1 MKNQDVNEKL
11 RDEIKEAF
19 KKLSSNIYF
28 DKTNLGLRHMLAT
41 FLNMSDDERGKS
53 FKKLEREIRSGK
65 FGVRGKIGVTVMP
78 KKVDQVK
85 IPCMDANFFT
95 NKTQLRES
103 EVKRLSVFVEAPVE
117 VHLISVIWTMRY
129 GHLLDK
135 VLHKNCLGNRLELD
149 RNEKVPT
156 GRRLFKQYTPQF
168 QKWWSS
174 ALKSAQDLLKDGKD
188 ATIVNIDFKDY
199 YHRVELD
206 FSEIENF
213 LVDKNKDESIL
224 KDPLHLIFKEIH
236 EAYRVALKKH
246 GHEGLREKE
255 YGVPLPIGLLSSPVL
270 ANFYLRDFDNNLSEK
285 LNPVFYGRYVD
296 DILIVLQNTV
306 IDFEKGF
313 ECKNEGD
320 IKAKDPQLVKHY
332 FKTYLDSVFKYN
344 ISAESE
350 EYRLVFL
357 NEKYENLLFQ
367 KEKLFIYQFDAELSP
382 DLLKKFENEQKNRV
396 SAFQFLSED
405 DDSLYV
411 DLDEIVFED
420 NFHRDELS
428 GGRFKN
434 INDNK
439 YELSVYLAKM
449 VRGSVITGKDFRPDQ
464 ANKLAKY
471 FKGHQLIRNFYFWEK
486 LLQFWFIREDYK
498 KFFDLYAE
506 IDKSIDLLRSNDLKK
521 SELLLAKKSL
531 KDYLGSAF
539 LLAYGLYPRLE
550 KGKAR
555 LSDHQKTIVSDFQ
568 ERGQFYRKAGL
579 LRKSCIHFPLSQF
592 VKASDEN
599 LASFALYKMP
609 FQNNDRLELDLDRV
623 FPYRIKFYEV
633 ALFEHFS
640 ELNGYGKEVFK
651 ENKYKT
657 HDFLNTQDI
666 LRASWQKFTTMNK
679 LASHDPEVQKGYF
692 EAISGHASRKDS
704 NIHDLEI
711 SIRNG
716 GESKSGKCRIGV
728 VNRYVSIKEDEKS
741 LEGHPVTSAA
751 RLEEFNRIW
760 DDVKR
765 VPNCDL
771 FIMPEL
777 ALPWYMAH
785 YYATVSVYKQTGF
798 ITGLEHFKSGDL
810 GFNLSFTCLPI
821 TVEDDLDAI
830 PIFRLKNH
838 YSHAEEDWIYKKRM
852 VVPRPEKF
860 RYNLFKWRGLYFTE
874 YNCFELANVR
884 HRNLFYGRIDMLF
897 SPIWN
902 KDMHYYNSLV
912 ESTTRDMH
920 LPVIMCNTSQY
931 GDSRVTMPYGHVMRD
946 KLRVKGGNVRD
957 YRTGI
962 LVADIDVK
970 QLRYFQIHDY
980 SAAQDFNKDHETD
993 YKPLPPDYPF
1003 GEAKKRHELK

>member
-1 MKNQDVNEKL
+1 MVNKNL
-11 RDEIKEAF
+11 RDDIREAF

-28 DKTNLGLRHMLAT
+28 DKTNLGLRHMLAS
-41 FLNMSDDERGKS
+41 FLNLSEEDRGKL
-53 FKKLEREIRSGK
+53 FKKLENDIFINK
-65 FGVRGKIGVTVMP
+65 FVVKGKIGVTIMP

-95 NKTQLRES
+95 NKTQLSPS
-103 EVKRLSVFVEAPVE
+103 EVNRLSIFIDTPIEI
-117 VHLISVIWTMRY
+117 HLIAVMWTMRY
-129 GHLLDK
+129 GHILDK
-135 VLHKNCLGNRLELD
+135 NLHKNCFGNRLELD

-174 ALKSAQDLLKDGKD
+174 ALKSTQDLLNDGKD
-188 ATIVNIDFKDY
+188 ATIVNLDFKDY
-199 YHRVELD
+199 YHRVEFD
-206 FSEIENF
+206 FSEVEDFIIKISG
-213 LVDKNKDESIL
+213 KNEIL
-224 KDPLHLIFKEIH
+224 GDPLHDTFKKIH
-236 EAYRVALKKH
+236 KTYKTALKKL
-246 GHEGLREKE
+246 GHDGLRDNQNT
-255 YGVPLPIGLLSSPVL
+255 VPLPIGLISSPVL
-270 ANFYLRDFDNNLSEK
+270 ANFYLRDFDNNLNEK

-306 IDFEKGF
+306 IDFEKDF
-313 ECKNEGD
+313 ICKNAEGIND
-320 IKAKDPQLVKHY
+320 KDPQLVQHY
-332 FKTYLDSVFKYN
+332 FKTHLHSVFEFHEKG
-344 ISAESE
+344 SSE
-350 EYRLVFL
+350 EYHVIHSQ
-357 NEKYENLLFQ
+357 EKYENLLFQ
-367 KEKLFIYQFDAELSP
+367 KDKLFIYQFDSELSP

-405 DDSLYV
+405 DDNLYV

-464 ANKLAKY
+464 ANKVSKY
-471 FKGHQLIRNFYFWEK
+471 FKGHQLIKNFYFWEK
-486 LLQFWFIREDYK
+486 LLQFWFIREDYQ
-498 KFFDLYAE
+498 KFFDLYLE
-506 IDKSIDLLRSNDLKK
+506 MEDGINSLMSNELEERELSLIKS
-521 SELLLAKKSL
+521 SL
-531 KDYLGSAF
+531 KFYLESAF
-539 LLAYGLYPRLE
+539 LLAYGLYPKLE
-550 KGKAR
+550 KGKAK
-555 LSDHQKTIVSDFQ
+555 LSDHHNAIVTEYHS
-568 ERGQFYRKAGL
+568 RGQFYRKAGL
-579 LRKSCIHFPLSQF
+579 LRKSCIHFPLAQF
-592 VKASDEN
+592 VKASDEK

-640 ELNGYGKEVFK
+640 KLNGYGNEFFK
-651 ENKYKT
+651 ENKYRT
-657 HDFLNTQDI
+657 HDFLKTHDI
-666 LRASWQKFTTMNK
+666 LKSSWQNFTTMNQ
-679 LASHDPEVQKGYF
+679 LASVDVEVQKGYF
-692 EAISGHASRKDS
+692 EAIPGQVSSKES
-704 NIHDLEI
+704 NIQDLEI
-711 SIRNG
+711 YLRNG

-728 VNRYVSIKEDEKS
+728 VNRYVSLKEDEKS
-741 LEGHPVTSAA
+741 LEGNPIINAA

-760 DDVKR
+760 DDVNR

-785 YYATVSVYKQTGF
+785 YYATISVYRQTGF
-798 ITGLEHFKSGDL
+798 ITGLEHFKSGDI
-810 GFNLSFTCLPI
+810 GFNISFTCLPI
-821 TVEDDLDAI
+821 TVEGDLDAI

-838 YSHAEEDWIYKKRM
+838 YSHSEEDWIYKKRM
-852 VVPRPEKF
+852 VVPRPQPF
-860 RYNLFKWRGLYFTE
+860 RYNLLKWRGLYFTE

-884 HRNLFYGRIDMLF
+884 HRNLFYGKIDLLF

-912 ESTTRDMH
+912 ESTSRDMH

-931 GDSRVTMPYGHVMRD
+931 GDSRVTMPFGHIMRD

-980 SAAQDFNKDHETD
+980 SAAKDFNEGHNSD

-1003 GEAKKRHELK
+1003 EEARKRYDLK